1 MGVTSFILL
10 SLGLTIAVQAQNC
23 TKPEGGPNMSLTGDD
38 ILKDTFA
45 NGTTVRFACDTGY
58 KPAGGSSS
66 TTCINGDWS
75 PRVTLRCDIKSCGSA
90 GEVANGQIDYPDGND
105 FGHKAYVTCDPGY
118 ILVGNPTLNCGDKGW
133 EGRLPVCEVVT
144 CGPPETIDNGSYEPV
159 LDVYEYLG
167 VATYSC
173 ANGYTL
179 NGSREIHCTDSG
191 RFSPA
196 PNCVRVEC
204 EDVDVPNGEVQLGGS
219 RPPHGYLSSLTFRCN
234 IGYEMS
240 GSPSITC
247 DINSNWIPGI
257 PKCNRIPT
265 TTTSSPGTTKPPGSG
280 SNSGLKIGLG
290 VAAAIAILLIVCCL
304 SYRFGVPSCIWQK
317 KGRRR
322 GDTDKAA
329 AKDGE
334 DLALA

>member
-1 MGVTSFILL
+1 MGVNSFILL

-23 TKPEGGPNMSLTGDD
+23 IKHEGGPNMSLTGDD

-45 NGTTVRFACDTGY
+45 NGKTVRFACDIGY
-58 KPAGGSSS
+58 RPAGGSSS
-66 TTCINGDWS
+66 TTCINGNWS
-75 PRVTLRCDIKSCGSA
+75 TITLRCEIKSCDSA
-90 GEVANGQIDYPDGND
+90 GEVANGQIDYPEGVE
-105 FGHKAYVTCDPGY
+105 FGHKAYVTCNPGH
-118 ILVGNPTLNCGDKGW
+118 ILVGESILNCGDKGW
-133 EGRLPVCEVVT
+133 EERLPTCEVVT

-159 LDVYEYLG
+159 LDMYEYLG
-167 VATYSC
+167 VVTYTC
-173 ANGYTL
+173 ASGYTL

-204 EDVDVPNGEVQLGGS
+204 GDVDVPNGEVQLGGS

-265 TTTSSPGTTKPPGSG
+265 TTTSSPGTTKPPGIPTTTASSPG
-280 SNSGLKIGLG
+280 TTKPPGILTTNASSPGTTKPPENSYL
-290 VAAAIAILLIVCCL
+290 LLIL
-304 SYRFGVPSCIWQK
+304 TLYMQ
-317 KGRRR
+317 
-322 GDTDKAA
+322 TY
-329 AKDGE
+329 
-334 DLALA
+334 